1 MKVAI
6 VGATGMIGRR
16 LVDDLTERGDTVVA
30 ISRKGRSIGTAA
42 AIAWDPA
49 LGDLPADALNGVE
62 AIVNLAGAG
71 IGDAKWSD
79 ARKALILHSRVAA
92 TRGIVTALDPA
103 NPRVL
108 VNASAIGI
116 YPPGEGQLD
125 ESSAPGTGFLPDV
138 CTAWERE
145 ASAATAKGSRVVMLR
160 IGVVM
165 AAEGGALKKQ
175 LLPFKFGAGG
185 PLGGGRQWVS
195 WVHIS
200 DVIGAI
206 TLALDTPSISG
217 PVNVT
222 APNPVRQKDFAR
234 ALGKAL
240 GRPAFLPT
248 PGFVLKAVMG
258 EMATLALDGQYVAPK
273 ALQAAGYVFQHTD
286 IGPAL
291 IAEVG

>member
-16 LVDDLTERGDTVVA
+16 LVDDLTERGDTVIA
-30 ISRKGRSIGTAA
+30 ISRKGRNIGTAA

-49 LGDLPADALNGVE
+49 LGGLPPDALDGVDS
-62 AIVNLAGAG
+62 IVNLAGAG

-79 ARKALILHSRVAA
+79 ARKALILDSRVAT
-92 TRGIVTALDPA
+92 TRGIVAALDPA
-103 NPRVL
+103 KPRVL

-145 ASAATAKGSRVVMLR
+145 AAAAAAKGSRVVMLR

-175 LLPFKFGAGG
+175 LLPFKLGAGG

-248 PGFVLKAVMG
+248 PGVVLKAVMG
-258 EMATLALDGQYVAPK
+258 EMSTLALDGQHVAPK
-273 ALQAAGYVFQHTD
+273 VLQASGYVFQHTD

-291 IAEVG
+291 RAEVG